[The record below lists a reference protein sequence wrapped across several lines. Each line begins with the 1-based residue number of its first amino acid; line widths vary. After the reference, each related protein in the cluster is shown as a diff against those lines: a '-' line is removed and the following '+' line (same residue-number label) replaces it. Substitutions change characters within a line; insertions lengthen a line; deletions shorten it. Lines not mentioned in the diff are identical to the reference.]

1 VWRGSPGNDAP
12 IEVELELA
20 YVWMLISAFSFATMG
35 AMAHALREEV
45 DWQIVALSRAFVTLV
60 IFGAA
65 AVMAGVKLRFWKPRS
80 LWMRS
85 VPGGVSLVC
94 TFFALAHLPV
104 SVVITLSNLSPIWI
118 TLLSWPLLRLPPRR
132 GVWLAVLTGVV
143 GVALVQ
149 QPQLAHGN
157 YAVLVAVGGSFSI
170 ALAMIALHRLQDVD
184 TRVVVFHFSLVAFTF
199 AVATLFFAD
208 EWTVSPRILLDVRII
223 AMLLAVGIAATFGQL
238 FLTLAFAAG
247 PPSEVAIVG
256 LTQVVFAFGYD
267 TWISGHTFD
276 WMTLLGMTLVVTPT
290 AWLLVTAK
298 RRITG
303 SPAR

>member
-1 VWRGSPGNDAP
+1 MQW
-12 IEVELELA
+12 A
-20 YVWMLISAFSFATMG
+20 YIWMLLSAFSFATMG
-35 AMAHALREEV
+35 TMAHSLREVV

-60 IFGAA
+60 VFGGAA
-65 AVMAGVKLRFWKPRS
+65 MIAGVKLQFWRPKS

-85 VPGGVSLVC
+85 VPGGISLVC

-104 SVVITLSNLSPIWI
+104 SVVITLTNISPIWI
-118 TLLSWPLLRLPPRR
+118 TLLSWPLLRQQPRKD
-132 GVWLAVLTGVV
+132 VWVAVVAGVV
-143 GVALVQ
+143 GVGFVQ

-184 TRVVVFHFSLVAFTF
+184 IRVVVFHFSMVAFVF
-199 AVATLFFAD
+199 ALATLVFVGN
-208 EWTVSPRILLDVRII
+208 WTISRSVMLDGRVIL
-223 AMLLAVGIAATFGQL
+223 MLLGVGGAATLGQL

-267 TWISGHTFD
+267 NWVSGHTFD
-276 WMTLLGMTLVVTPT
+276 AVTLAGMVLVIAPT
-290 AWLLVTAK
+290 VWLLVS
-298 RRITG
+298 RRHK
-303 SPAR
+303 AVR

>member
-1 VWRGSPGNDAP
+1 M
-12 IEVELELA
+12 A
-20 YVWMLISAFSFATMG
+20 YIWMLISAFSFATMG
-35 AMAHALREEV
+35 AMAHSLRHEV

-60 IFGAA
+60 IFGVA
-65 AVMAGVKLRFWKPRS
+65 AVMAGVRLRFWKPRS

-104 SVVITLSNLSPIWI
+104 SIVITLANLSPIWI

-132 GVWLAVLTGVV
+132 GVWVAVLTGVV

-157 YAVLVAVGGSFSI
+157 YAVLVAVVGSFSI

-184 TRVVVFHFSLVAFTF
+184 TRVVVFHFSMVAFLF
-199 AVATLFFAD
+199 AVATLFFAG
-208 EWTVSPRILLDVRII
+208 EWTVSPRFLLDMRII
-223 AMLLAVGIAATFGQL
+223 AMLLAVGVAATFGQL

-267 TWISGHTFD
+267 TLFSGHTFD
-276 WMTLLGMTLVVTPT
+276 WLTLLGMTLVVAPT

-303 SPAR
+303 SAVR